1 MADMLR
7 DRIAV
12 ITGGARGNGEGIAVV
27 MSEEGATVCL
37 LDILPSVRETAARIT
52 ESGGQALGFEVDI
65 RDEVRVMQAV
75 EDIIA
80 QFGKI
85 DILVNNAGIAEVCRF
100 VDMPTDMRER
110 MWSTN
115 LEGQM
120 ICSKAVLPHMIERRN
135 GRIIMISSTTG
146 PITVIPGETMYA
158 ATKGALLAFTKALA
172 LETAEQGITVN
183 AILPGTVDT
192 PMMRNTIL
200 STGPVGDEEVKRIG
214 DAIPLGRV
222 ASPRDIG
229 GAAAFLASDW
239 ASYITGCD
247 IVVDG
252 GNRLPESG
260 FHPI

>member
-7 DRIAV
+7 DRVAV
-12 ITGGARGNGEGIAVV
+12 ITGGARGNGEGIARV
-27 MSEEGATVCL
+27 MAEEGATVCL
-37 LDILPSVRETAARIT
+37 LDILPSVTGTAARIT

-65 RDEVRVMQAV
+65 RDEVRVKQAV

-100 VDMPTDMRER
+100 VEMPNDMRER
-110 MWSTN
+110 MWRTN

-120 ICSKAVLPHMIERRN
+120 ICTKAVLPHMIERRN

-172 LETAEQGITVN
+172 LETADQGITVN

-192 PMMRNTIL
+192 PMLRNTI
-200 STGPVGDEEVKRIG
+200 SAEGPVGDEQLRKIG
-214 DAIPLGRV
+214 ADIPQGRV
-222 ASPRDIG
+222 GIPRDVG

-239 ASYITGCD
+239 ASYITGSE